1 MNELKSGENTYMDM
15 TEVRVT
21 VEVFDHYKGKR
32 YKDDS
37 RCFTTSKYCLAE
49 QVSMNYDDNVDNMKR
64 WALQEALN
72 AVYRGYRRYK
82 NDI

>member
-1 MNELKSGENTYMDM
+1 MKEMMKNDYMNM

-21 VEVFDHYKGKR
+21 VEVFDHYKGQR
-32 YKDDS
+32 HKDDS
-37 RCFTTSKYCLAE
+37 RCFTTSKYCLAD

-72 AVYRGYRRYK
+72 AVCRGYGR
-82 NDI
+82 

>member
-1 MNELKSGENTYMDM
+1 MKEIKSDENNYMNM

-21 VEVFDHYKGKR
+21 VEVFDYYKGLR

-37 RCFTTSKYCLAE
+37 RCFATSKYCLAD
-49 QVSMNYDDNVDNMKR
+49 QVSMNYDDNVDNMKK

-72 AVYRGYRRYK
+72 AVYRGYGR
-82 NDI
+82 